1 MYNHVTEIFRI
12 SRGGI
17 VQWAQQWRI
26 TKRSNAI
33 IFNTTIGTSNVSQVY
48 MKKIITDNSF
58 DMIPPALDNGELN
71 STMANHIVYSPTET
85 ILEGY
90 FCPQMVPSSC
100 ETKWCS
106 IIIVLIC
113 FGALSKCH
121 VIPI

>member
-1 MYNHVTEIFRI
+1 MYSGLNNGE
-12 SRGGI
+12 SLRGQTLLFLTRPLEHLTYQSGLHE
-17 VQWAQQWRI
+17 
-26 TKRSNAI
+26 K
-33 IFNTTIGTSNVSQVY
+33 
-48 MKKIITDNSF
+48 KKIITDNSF

-71 STMANHIVYSPTET
+71 STMANQIVYSPTET

-121 VIPI
+121 IGKVSYTDLSMSYCFK